1 MEATVESLEEQALA
15 LPVKD
20 RLRLAN
26 TMLKSAPSPG
36 QDLTEEEWG
45 GGELKRRAD
54 EIDSGEVVCRKWDEI
69 REEVN
74 ERFSQ

>member
-45 GGELKRRAD
+45 GRVEAACG
-54 EIDSGEVVCRKWDEI
+54 
-69 REEVN
+69 
-74 ERFSQ
+74 

>member
-45 GGELKRRAD
+45 GELKRRAD
-54 EIDSGEVVCRKWDEI
+54 EIDSGEVVCRKWDKI